1 MPERSAKRH
10 SLRFP
15 APSDNVS
22 MLSAAMSSLTSTTVC
37 PTPGGLGGESP
48 LMEVVE
54 RALCEGPVPFVPLLL
69 YGSNNSGLREWLRGL
84 LESAQGRKAWS
95 SPLVLAG
102 KEFARAVGLAVT
114 TDSLAEFRER
124 LRNHDLIVIEQ
135 LEPMAEDAPTSR
147 ELCGLIETRE
157 ADGGALII
165 TTPRLPTHL
174 HGYPPSLSSRLIG
187 GLSVPITSPP
197 LRWRRETMRAA
208 LGDVW
213 DQFDEQLRETW
224 LETSVS
230 TVDEWESLLSSLVQR
245 VQDGLGLSADLMSPE
260 PSSKDATETIDPI
273 LIAKTVAA
281 ATSLRLSDLKG
292 SSRRRS
298 TVLARS
304 IAIYLIREW
313 TGLSLE
319 AIGQLFGHRDHTTVL
334 HAYRKIAESRRIDPP
349 TSHLIEVVCHELNLV
364 PPPLS

>member
-10 SLRFP
+10 SRRFP

-22 MLSAAMSSLTSTTVC
+22 MLSSAMSSLTSTTVC
-37 PTPGGLGGESP
+37 PTPGGLGSESP
-48 LMEVVE
+48 LIEVVE
-54 RALCEGPVPFVPLLL
+54 RALCEGSVPFVPLLL
-69 YGSNNSGLREWLRGL
+69 YGANNSGLREWLRGV
-84 LESAQGRKAWS
+84 LESPQVRKAWS
-95 SPLVLAG
+95 SPLALGG

-114 TDSLAEFRER
+114 TDSLEEFRER

-157 ADGGALII
+157 AASGGLII

-187 GLSVPITSPP
+187 GLSVPIMSPP
-197 LRWRRETMRAA
+197 LRWRREMMRAA
-208 LGDVW
+208 VGDAW
-213 DQFDEQLRETW
+213 DQFDEPLRETW
-224 LETSVS
+224 LETPVAS
-230 TVDEWESLLSSLVQR
+230 VDEWESLLSSLAQR
-245 VQDGLGLSADLMSPE
+245 VQEGLGIAGDLMSPA
-260 PSSKDATETIDPI
+260 SSSEEASDTIDPI
-273 LIAKTVAA
+273 LIARTVAA

-292 SSRRRS
+292 TSRRRS

-334 HAYRKIAESRRIDPP
+334 HAYRKIAESRRVDPP